1 MVRSYKKAAEYFAAA
16 AQQYLPEAD
25 YNLGVMY
32 AEGMLGAVDFGAA
45 RQHWQR
51 AVATRDGSPDAMVAL
66 AELDDLLE
74 DEAPLVS
81 ERASEGASEGG
92 PTNHPS
98 SIQPPPTAT

>member
-81 ERASEGASEGG
+81 ERASQRGRTYQPS
-92 PTNHPS
+92 TNH
-98 SIQPPPTAT
+98 QPPSAT